1 MKAVT
6 LGAVCIAIV
15 VMTVLYSF
23 DVPRTSRERGVK
35 EGSVGQE
42 LSDASETRK
51 AALRSATPI
60 QDFVVV
66 EPVNDT
72 LVNAAP
78 GVSLAEFILLA
89 LFQTDDQRA
98 ASAVILTEGVGAYR
112 YKVGDVIAEGVH
124 IVAILT
130 DRVLVQLSDRVD
142 VIRLAPFES
151 LAKLTDEY
159 ESVGRMVVQR
169 VGDTADADER
179 GPILKQFDLYPVAQ
193 GMANGYIVGENFPE
207 RITEQAGIEIGD
219 VIVSVNGY
227 PVGEPDSDRLAQISF
242 QDTMRATVVLS
253 RKGQEVIINY
263 PDDIKERS
271 PGMFN

>member
-6 LGAVCIAIV
+6 LGAVCIAIAV
-15 VMTVLYSF
+15 TTVLCFF
-23 DVPRTSRERGVK
+23 DVDRTSRERGVK
-35 EGSVGQE
+35 ESLAGQE
-42 LSDASETRK
+42 LPGASETRK
-51 AALRSATPI
+51 AAFRSATPI
-60 QDFVVV
+60 QDFMVV

-72 LVNAAP
+72 LAKAP
-78 GVSLAEFILLA
+78 PEVSLTEFILLA

-98 ASAVILTEGVGAYR
+98 ASAVILIEGVGAYR
-112 YKVGDVIAEGVH
+112 YKVGDVIAQGVH
-124 IVAILT
+124 IVAILP
-130 DRVLVQLSDRVD
+130 DRVLVQFSDRVD

-151 LAKLTDEY
+151 LAKLADEY
-159 ESVGRMVVQR
+159 ESVGRTVAGEVD
-169 VGDTADADER
+169 GTTDTDER
-179 GPILKQFDLYPVAQ
+179 GPILKQFDLYPVTQ

-207 RITEQAGIEIGD
+207 RITEQAGVEIGD
-219 VIVSVNGY
+219 VIVSINGY

-242 QDTMRATVVLS
+242 QDTMRAMVVLS